1 MLIEFMKPNIRLRS
15 GASGSGGIGPS
26 SMTPER

>member
-1 MLIEFMKPNIRLRS
+1 MLMEAIKLNIRLRS
-15 GASGSGGIGPS
+15 GASGSAGNGPS